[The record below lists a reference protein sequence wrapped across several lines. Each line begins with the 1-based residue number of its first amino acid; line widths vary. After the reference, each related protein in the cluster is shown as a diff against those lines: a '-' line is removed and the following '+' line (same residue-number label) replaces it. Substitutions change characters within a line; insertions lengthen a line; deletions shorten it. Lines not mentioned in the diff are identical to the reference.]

1 MTTAVE
7 ILRSTIISALP
18 VSLGRLSTL
27 PSLPTIVEDPPP
39 SRLTAS
45 TAPRLDQFVGQF
57 GQRKPGAAPHIASV
71 AHQQDQFSV
80 GRGADR
86 RTRLTRGPG
95 DAAAV
100 EHLFPIILHGDV
112 LPLLDQHRTASDR
125 LLRRPEHGAGRLRSR
140 RRGHIRIRTFVVVEC
155 GREGIRLVAVVENAV
170 NPVRL
175 EPSGRHLPERG
186 AHGINRLIVTC
197 HRLILDRLDGTA
209 GNKQAQRVPG
219 PPIPGIDRHTS
230 RSPVGRSEFGM
241 NARRGFLLRQMHGVE
256 AQFGIGFQV
265 GHGHESETLFSA
277 AQIVR
282 KLGYGQA
289 GRIIA
294 RLRVGI
300 GIRSVG
306 KFIVG
311 RFRIAAAH
319 TAHGADADSKQ
330 GEAKKF

>member
-7 ILRSTIISALP
+7 ILRSTITSALP

-27 PSLPTIVEDPPP
+27 PSLPT
-39 SRLTAS
+39 
-45 TAPRLDQFVGQF
+45 FVGQF

-71 AHQQDQFSV
+71 AHQQNQFSV

-112 LPLLDQHRTASDR
+112 LPLLDQHRTASDGF
-125 LLRRPEHGAGRLRSR
+125 LRRPEHGAGRLRSR
-140 RRGHIRIRTFVVVEC
+140 RRGHIRIRTFVIVEC

-319 TAHGADADSKQ
+319 TAHGADTDSKQ

>member
-1 MTTAVE
+1 
-7 ILRSTIISALP
+7 
-18 VSLGRLSTL
+18 
-27 PSLPTIVEDPPP
+27 
-39 SRLTAS
+39 
-45 TAPRLDQFVGQF
+45 
-57 GQRKPGAAPHIASV
+57 
-71 AHQQDQFSV
+71 
-80 GRGADR
+80 
-86 RTRLTRGPG
+86 
-95 DAAAV
+95 
-100 EHLFPIILHGDV
+100 
-112 LPLLDQHRTASDR
+112 
-125 LLRRPEHGAGRLRSR
+125 
-140 RRGHIRIRTFVVVEC
+140 
-155 GREGIRLVAVVENAV
+155 
-170 NPVRL
+170 
-175 EPSGRHLPERG
+175 
-186 AHGINRLIVTC
+186 
-197 HRLILDRLDGTA
+197 
-209 GNKQAQRVPG
+209 
-219 PPIPGIDRHTS
+219 
-230 RSPVGRSEFGM
+230 M

-319 TAHGADADSKQ
+319 TAHGADTDSKQ